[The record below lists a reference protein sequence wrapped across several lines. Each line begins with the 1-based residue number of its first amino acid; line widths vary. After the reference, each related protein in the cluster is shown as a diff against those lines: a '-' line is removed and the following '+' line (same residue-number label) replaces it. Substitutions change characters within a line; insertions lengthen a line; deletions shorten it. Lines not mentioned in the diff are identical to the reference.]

1 MTALIIAVL
10 GAGIGVG
17 VLLVIRAVRPRPVSL
32 GRLGVILDRP
42 GVSVSTTRAEQA
54 GAPVTLNGTQRHLG
68 QLGVGIMRIFG
79 LTDRAV
85 LADQLRVLHKPLERH
100 AYEKVLAGTAGFVL
114 PVLAL
119 TAATV
124 SGVAVSPVV
133 TVAAAVGLG
142 AGGFFY
148 PDLPLAEK
156 VAARRRAFRHAFSS
170 YLDLVTI
177 LLAGGAG
184 IESALEGAAEAGDG
198 WAFAEI
204 RRALRRARFTRHTPW
219 EAFEQLGAEI
229 GVSELGE
236 LAASVSLAGG
246 HGARIKQS
254 LTAKS
259 DALRA
264 SQAAEL
270 EQAAE
275 QQTEKMIVPVV
286 VMILGL
292 VLFIAFGAVSAI
304 TNNGSS
310 TFRPASEPAPAVT
323 AN

>member
-1 MTALIIAVL
+1 VNSIVIALL
-10 GAGIGVG
+10 GAGIGIG
-17 VLLVIRAVRPRPVSL
+17 LLLVVRAFQPRPIAL
-32 GRLGVILDRP
+32 GRVAAILDRP
-42 GVSVSTTRAEQA
+42 GVSVAAAHSERAS
-54 GAPVTLNGTQRHLG
+54 GTAKLTEPQRRLG
-68 QLGVGIMRIFG
+68 ELGVAIMRMLG
-79 LTDRAV
+79 LADRPL
-85 LADQLRVLHKPLERH
+85 LADQLRVLDKPLERH
-100 AYEKVLAGTAGFVL
+100 AYEKVLAAAAGFVL
-114 PVLAL
+114 PIVTL
-119 TAATV
+119 TAVNIA
-124 SGVAVSPVV
+124 GVAVSPIVAV
-133 TVAAAVGLG
+133 AVAAGLAV
-142 AGGFFY
+142 GGFFY
-148 PDLPLAEK
+148 PDLPLAER
-156 VAARRRAFRHAFSS
+156 VATRRRAFRHAFSS

-184 IESALEGAAEAGDG
+184 IESALEGAADAGDG

-229 GVSELGE
+229 GVAELGE

-254 LTAKS
+254 LTAKA

-270 EQAAE
+270 EQSAE

-304 TNNGSS
+304 TDNGSS
-310 TFRPASEPAPAVT
+310 TFRPAAQQPHST
-323 AN
+323 AGK